1 MVINTEPYEGRDS
14 LSRTERPDAHTE
26 RYVNPKSSF
35 YLCKILEGKR
45 PFELLPMSL
54 IRRVAYRKDAR
65 LDQSGRVIYNDPECK
80 NYDQIATEFHCY
92 TILRRCHRAI
102 QMLGVSHENTRN
114 PEDKKLYYQI
124 MKLPD
129 RRAQGI
135 KNIMFVL
142 EEMNGGSL
150 KEQIDRIIAKKQDP
164 FTEHEVIEYS
174 CQIAQGLQELKLR
187 GIIHRDLRPE
197 NILFHNKQ
205 IKISDFDSAFI
216 KGYSDYRNIRT
227 GLNMKDTTPLEIMQ
241 LIAESEDRL
250 KQYTSE
256 ELWEVQQHADIYFL
270 GVNIYTMVFSTPFE
284 SFNGG
289 KILNNLINI
298 KKRNGY
304 SPKLLDVMARCL
316 EKDVHKRISLE
327 DAVRR
332 LSEIEREAFM
342 NHPTY
347 TRIYLSSDP
356 LSLYNF
362 SSNQIEQKL

>member
-1 MVINTEPYEGRDS
+1 MRGI
-14 LSRTERPDAHTE
+14 
-26 RYVNPKSSF
+26 
-35 YLCKILEGKR
+35 
-45 PFELLPMSL
+45 
-54 IRRVAYRKDAR
+54 
-65 LDQSGRVIYNDPECK
+65 
-80 NYDQIATEFHCY
+80 
-92 TILRRCHRAI
+92 
-102 QMLGVSHENTRN
+102 SHENTHH
-114 PEDKKLYYQI
+114 PEDKKLYYQT

-135 KNIMFVL
+135 RNIMFVL

-150 KEQIDRIIAKKQDP
+150 KEQIDRIAAKKQDP

-187 GIIHRDLRPE
+187 GVIHRDMRPE

-216 KGYSDYRNIRT
+216 RGYSDYRNIRT

-241 LIAESEDRL
+241 LIAESEERL
-250 KQYTSE
+250 KEYTSE
-256 ELWEVQQHADIYFL
+256 ELWEMQQHADIYFM

-304 SPKLLDVMARCL
+304 SPKLLDIMARCL

-327 DAVRR
+327 EAVRR
-332 LSEIEREAFM
+332 LS
-342 NHPTY
+342 
-347 TRIYLSSDP
+347 
-356 LSLYNF
+356 
-362 SSNQIEQKL
+362 